1 MKDIVVSEIMNVDFA
16 KIFASMPV
24 VEASIELIKKEAL
37 GGPVIDDQK
46 KLLGWISEQE
56 CLKVTTQVAYHN
68 QRVATV
74 KDIMRADVL
83 SLKADQSVVSLAEK
97 MIGLQPKSYPVID
110 DENRVIGVVTRRRVL
125 KSMLSLIK

>member
-56 CLKVTTQVAYHN
+56 CLKVTTQVAYHS

-83 SLKADQSVVSLAEK
+83 SLKSDQSVVSLAEK

>member
-1 MKDIVVSEIMNVDFA
+1 MKDVIVSEIMNTDFA
-16 KIFASMPV
+16 KIYASMPV

-37 GGPVIDDQK
+37 GGPVIDENN

-56 CLKVTTQVAYHN
+56 CLKITTQVAYHN

-74 KDIMRADVL
+74 KDIMRTDVL
-83 SLKADQSVVSLAEK
+83 AVKTDQSVVSLAEK
-97 MIGLQPKSYPVID
+97 MMGLQPKSYPVVD
-110 DENRVIGVVTRRRVL
+110 DNQRVIGVITRRRVL